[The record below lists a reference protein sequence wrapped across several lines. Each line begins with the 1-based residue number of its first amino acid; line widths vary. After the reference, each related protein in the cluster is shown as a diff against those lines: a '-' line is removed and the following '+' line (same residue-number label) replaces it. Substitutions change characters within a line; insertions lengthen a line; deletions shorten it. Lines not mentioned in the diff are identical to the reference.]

1 MVPRA
6 FDLEVR
12 SYFLDRE
19 SQFQL
24 RAEDLTRLVDRNT
37 KLLLVNTPHNPTG
50 AAIDNR
56 TLEVLHD
63 FAQERGIQFVCD
75 EVHRPIF
82 QGEVTR
88 SAAQLPCATTIGDF
102 SKAFSMPGL
111 RLGWIIEPDA
121 RRRSAYRNMREYVT
135 ICNSPITEFVA
146 EIAARHSRIIYD
158 RAAVITARNLALLDE
173 ALSQVSEA
181 VQWVK
186 PTAGMTGFPWLNS
199 GGSARAL
206 CLAAAKQGILL
217 IPGDCMGAP
226 EHFRLGFGS
235 QEFCFEEACSA
246 LAEFLRSWSRQ
257 GRP

>member
-1 MVPRA
+1 
-6 FDLEVR
+6 
-12 SYFLDRE
+12 
-19 SQFQL
+19 
-24 RAEDLTRLVDRNT
+24 
-37 KLLLVNTPHNPTG
+37 
-50 AAIDNR
+50 
-56 TLEVLHD
+56 
-63 FAQERGIQFVCD
+63 
-75 EVHRPIF
+75 
-82 QGEVTR
+82 
-88 SAAQLPCATTIGDF
+88 
-102 SKAFSMPGL
+102 
-111 RLGWIIEPDA
+111 
-121 RRRSAYRNMREYVT
+121 MREYVT
-135 ICNSPITEFVA
+135 IGNSPITEFVA

-158 RAAVITARNLALLDE
+158 RAAVITARNLTLLDE

-217 IPGDCMGAP
+217 IPGDWGAP
-226 EHFRLGFGS
+226 EHFRVGFGN